1 MKFLF
6 KVIVIPIL
14 SIVAIPLI
22 TLAVLYKSVEI
33 PVEDFTSDGN
43 TVVLTDMITEEM
55 DAFLANNDSDSV
67 ITLGVAQKEANL
79 LLKETFLS
87 MNSNYLDEDATDDEK
102 NYVLKE
108 DMYGYQGT
116 WVDFNEDMVEIESGI
131 HIFVSN
137 FTYKTRLL
145 IAFKLEADTE
155 EIVLT
160 LDKLTIGNLPL
171 AWAFGAADWAVTQ
184 ITGNDLEA
192 TINDQLN
199 GIATFD
205 PTTREIRVDVQT
217 LVDSQLS
224 DDPQQAA
231 LVNSLMAF
239 VDENELFDI
248 GFTDGSFDASLALGK
263 TKDDTPPFELNA
275 TDRLITEA
283 DLTAM
288 LESKATSL
296 ILSTLS
302 TTTNPYIEFGELTL
316 NKVLDYMLRDQQV
329 APGVLQEVVLFED
342 YLMRAYVPYV
352 TMTDTV
358 FVVNIPLKISSIAEP
373 TNTFQTI
380 IKIDATPSMSGS
392 DLVITLNQ
400 LTAGEVSVTNEH
412 LANILTLLG
421 DTDLIVDGNIVIQ
434 DFDQQMNQ
442 AGMSIDTVEVVNSK
456 LKMYVELSD
465 QIPLGDIQDAIEGVL
480 DGISDN
486 PDIPAELD
494 QAVDDVLNSLT
505 DPSGDPEQAVEDFME
520 TFEGLDEEEQQV
532 VYDALLDEFE
542 NSEYSLDDILGLIP
556 E

>member
-6 KVIVIPIL
+6 KVIVLPIL

-22 TLAVLYKSVEI
+22 TLAILYKSVEI
-33 PVEDFTSDGN
+33 PVEDFTSDGD
-43 TVVLTDMITEEM
+43 TVVLADMITEEM
-55 DAFLANNDSDSV
+55 DAFLENNDSESV

-87 MNSNYLDEDATDDEK
+87 MNSKFLDENATDDEK

-116 WVDFNEDMVEIESGI
+116 WVNFDEDIVEIESGI
-131 HIFVSN
+131 HIFVAN

-145 IAFKLEADTE
+145 ITFKLEADTE

-184 ITGNDLEA
+184 ITGNDLEE

-199 GIATFD
+199 GVATFN
-205 PTTREIRVDVQT
+205 PTTREIRVEVQT
-217 LVDSQLS
+217 LVDSQFQ

-231 LVNSLMAF
+231 LINSLMAF
-239 VDENELFDI
+239 VDENELFEI

-263 TKDDTPPFELNA
+263 TKDATPPFELDA
-275 TDRLITEA
+275 ADRIMTEA

-316 NKVLDYMLRDQQV
+316 NKVLDYMLKDQQV
-329 APGVLQEVVLFED
+329 SPGVLQEVVMFEN
-342 YLMRAYVPYV
+342 YVMKAYVPYV
-352 TMTDTV
+352 SMTDTE
-358 FVVNIPLKISSIAEP
+358 FVVNIPLNISSIAEP
-373 TNTFQTI
+373 THQFQTI
-380 IKIDATPSMSGS
+380 IKIDATPTISGS
-392 DLVITLNQ
+392 DLVITLNE

-412 LANILTLLG
+412 LPNIVTLLG
-421 DTDLIVDGNIVIQ
+421 DTNLIVDGNIVIQ
-434 DFDQQMNQ
+434 NFDQQMNQ
-442 AGMSIDTVEVVNSK
+442 AGMSIESVEVTNSK
-456 LKMYVELSD
+456 LRMYVVLSD
-465 QIPLGDIQDAIEGVL
+465 SIPLGDIQDAIEGVL
-480 DGISDN
+480 GGISDN
-486 PDIPAELD
+486 PEVPAEVND
-494 QAVDDVLNSLT
+494 AIDDVLNSIT
-505 DPSGDPEQAVEDFME
+505 DPQGDPEQAVEDFME
-520 TFEGLDEEEQQV
+520 TFEGLSEEDQQA
-532 VYDALLDEFE
+532 VYDALQEEFQ
-542 NSEYSLDDILGLIP
+542 NSEYSLEDILGLVP
-556 E
+556 

>member
-6 KVIVIPIL
+6 KVIVLPIL

-22 TLAVLYKSVEI
+22 TLAILYKSVEI
-33 PVEDFTSDGN
+33 PVEDFTSDGD
-43 TVVLTDMITEEM
+43 TVVLADMITEEM
-55 DAFLANNDSDSV
+55 DAFLENNDSESV

-87 MNSNYLDEDATDDEK
+87 MNPNYLDDSATDDEK

-116 WVDFNEDMVEIESGI
+116 WVNFDEDIVEIESGI
-131 HIFVSN
+131 HIFVAN

-145 IAFKLEADTE
+145 ITFKLEADTE

-184 ITGNDLEA
+184 ITGNDLEE

-199 GIATFD
+199 GVATFN
-205 PTTREIRVDVQT
+205 PTTREIRVEVQT
-217 LVDSQLS
+217 LVDSQFQ

-231 LVNSLMAF
+231 LINSLMAF
-239 VDENELFDI
+239 VDENELFEI

-263 TKDDTPPFELNA
+263 TKDATPPFELDA
-275 TDRLITEA
+275 ADRIMTEA

-316 NKVLDYMLRDQQV
+316 NKVLDYMLKDQQV
-329 APGVLQEVVLFED
+329 SPGVLQEVVMFEN
-342 YLMRAYVPYV
+342 YVMKAYVPYV
-352 TMTDTV
+352 SMTDTE
-358 FVVNIPLKISSIAEP
+358 FVVNIPLNISSIAEP
-373 TNTFQTI
+373 THQFQTI
-380 IKIDATPSMSGS
+380 IKMDATPTISGS
-392 DLVITLNQ
+392 DLVITLNE

-412 LANILTLLG
+412 LPNIVTLLG
-421 DTDLIVDGNIVIQ
+421 DTNLIVDGNIVIQ
-434 DFDQQMNQ
+434 NFDQQMNQ
-442 AGMSIDTVEVVNSK
+442 AGMSIESVEVTNSK
-456 LKMYVELSD
+456 LRMYVVLSD
-465 QIPLGDIQDAIEGVL
+465 SIPLGDIQDAIEGVL
-480 DGISDN
+480 GGISDN
-486 PDIPAELD
+486 PEVPAEVND
-494 QAVDDVLNSLT
+494 AIDDVLNSIT
-505 DPSGDPEQAVEDFME
+505 DPQGDPEQAVEDFME
-520 TFEGLDEEEQQV
+520 TFEGLSEEDQQA
-532 VYDALLDEFE
+532 VYDALQEEFQ
-542 NSEYSLDDILGLIP
+542 NSEYSLEDILGLVP
-556 E
+556 